1 MKKLKKI
8 PDIYI
13 IFLVYALIGWLYEV
27 IWLMFVVPPYH
38 FVNRGVLFGPF
49 LPIYGIGMLMLLV
62 ILNKFMKEKHT
73 LKNPIYLIISVLTI
87 VTFIYTTIVEYT
99 TPKIYNPIDYL
110 TNYGIG
116 LLLVNL
122 ITLIITYI
130 LVKNNK
136 KLQKIDVTIIL
147 VFIAIWLITTSLE
160 YVVHYL
166 NEAFRNELLWDYSKD
181 FLNINRRVNCEVA
194 NITKTV
200 NAATKQIE
208 DITFIKDHYGFNKL
222 QESLRQ
228 MAEVRLEHPDATLLE
243 LGTYLDPPVGKSGV
257 NHRLRKLSELADKI
271 RS

>member
-181 FLNINRRVNCEVA
+181 FLNINRRVNWDASRNFAIGGTLMLYVIQPLIDKLLKKIK
-194 NITKTV
+194 NPQKLWITIIIGIPMLIDLIFHV
-200 NAATKQIE
+200 I
-208 DITFIKDHYGFNKL
+208 L
-222 QESLRQ
+222 
-228 MAEVRLEHPDATLLE
+228 
-243 LGTYLDPPVGKSGV
+243 
-257 NHRLRKLSELADKI
+257 KI
-271 RS
+271 I